1 MIKPIPLIE
10 IAESDIDVCGG
21 KAVGLARLVRKRLPV
36 PEGFVLPVGCFEGFV
51 RGLNIDINS
60 MDLSKVREEILGASF
75 PPELVEPV
83 LREARLLGF
92 GGEGEYSLRLAV
104 RSSAVDED
112 TSQHSFA
119 GQYLSVL
126 NVIDD
131 ESLFQAILSCW
142 SSWFSDGAAVYRKR
156 SGVSVV
162 NLGMAVIVQRLVDSH
177 KSGVMFTVNPHTG
190 SWKEMVIEAVHG
202 QAEAVV
208 SGAVS
213 ADRYIFRRPK
223 IRRGRSLNRVS
234 ARVRVDEISADV
246 VEQPRQLLPSGDGGL
261 AWSTVPNPKER
272 KLSREDAVRLARMG
286 LRIERMTGLPQDI
299 EWAQNSRGEFLL
311 LQSRAITSTPLERPS
326 DEVLWTRRFFGER
339 WSGVSSPMGWSI
351 TDDLLRWFIEYPLTS
366 KRFLG
371 GSEPTRLIRGRPYF
385 NVTVFRHLMFKF
397 PSAPPPRFILEFFPP
412 DEEQRWLRRRAAPPN
427 FLLYGYIFFETF
439 REKRWRRF
447 RWNPLSNH
455 KVWSEYASSL
465 DGKIADITSGEHGL
479 IDSVEAS
486 VDLMRDYIKI
496 HIISLMY
503 ANILFQI
510 AESVVPSHLSSVLL
524 VCDSDNKTMQVNNE
538 LWALSRLQTGGSKA
552 EFQAAFRVFID
563 RHGHRSSTN
572 SWEIFVTRWCDDPG
586 AVMRLLASVDSTK
599 QEPSKRQSEGGS
611 AQVEEAMRK
620 LDSMRGVFSRA
631 WVRGLIGLTQR
642 YLQLR
647 EDQRY
652 EFDRVLLVTNRA
664 LRRVGVELFG
674 VDSDL
679 IQWLEWGEAK
689 SALSGKLSIESAR
702 LAAENRKKEW
712 SEFGTDDEPSTF
724 YLGDE
729 PLDVTSNS
737 GTLRGLGISSGRH
750 TGRVCIL
757 DSPEQAG
764 DLRAGDVLVT
774 RSTDPG
780 WTPLF
785 SVAGAVVM
793 EMGSMLS
800 HGAVVAREYGLPA
813 VVNVAGITKKLS
825 NGEIITV
832 DGSRGVILICS
843 RE

>member
-1 MIKPIPLIE
+1 MFKPIPLVE

-21 KAVGLARLVRKRLPV
+21 KAVGLALLVRKKLPV
-36 PEGFVLPVGCFEGFV
+36 PEGFVLPVGCFESLA
-51 RGLNIDINS
+51 RGADIDLNTTK
-60 MDLSKVREEILGASF
+60 LSEIREAIGDMKF
-75 PPELVEPV
+75 PEELLESV

-92 GGEGEYSLRLAV
+92 GGGGENSVRLAV

-112 TSQHSFA
+112 ASDHSFA

-126 NVIDD
+126 NVVDQAGLI
-131 ESLFQAILSCW
+131 QAILSCW
-142 SSWFSDGAAVYRKR
+142 ASWFSDGAAVYRRR
-156 SGVSVV
+156 SGVRSEKF
-162 NLGMAVIVQRLVDSH
+162 GMAVIVQRLVDSY
-177 KSGVMFTVNPHTG
+177 KSGVMFTINPHSG
-190 SWKEMVIEAVHG
+190 SWNEMVVEAVHG

-234 ARVRVDEISADV
+234 ARVRVEEVSSDV
-246 VEQPRQLLPSGDGGL
+246 VEQLRELLPSEDGGL
-261 AWSTVPNPKER
+261 VWSEVANPRER
-272 KLSREDAVRLARMG
+272 KLSREDSAKLARIG

-299 EWAQNSRGEFLL
+299 EWAQNSRGEFFL
-311 LQSRAITSTPLERPS
+311 LQSRAITSTPLKRPP

-339 WSGVSSPMGWSI
+339 WSGVASPMGWSI
-351 TDDLLRWFIEYPLTS
+351 TDDLLRWFVEYPLTS

-371 GSEPTRLIRGRPYF
+371 DSEPTRLIMGRPYF

-412 DEEQRWLRRRAAPPN
+412 EEERRWLRRRAAAPN

-439 REKRWRRF
+439 QDKRWRRF

-455 KVWSEYASSL
+455 KVWDEYASSL
-465 DGKIADITSGEHGL
+465 DGKIVGITSHNKEP
-479 IDSVEAS
+479 ISDVES
-486 VDLMRDYIKI
+486 SIELMREYIKI

-503 ANILFQI
+503 ANILYQL
-510 AESVVPSHLSSVLL
+510 AESVVPEHLRDQIL
-524 VCDSDNKTMQVNNE
+524 VCNTDNKTVQVNRD
-538 LWALSRLQTGGSKA
+538 LWELSRLNNLDDKTQFKS
-552 EFQAAFRVFID
+552 AFNNFIEL
-563 RHGHRSSTN
+563 HGHRSSAN
-572 SWEIFVTRWCDDPG
+572 SWEVFSTRWCDDPD
-586 AVMRLLASVDSTK
+586 AVKRLLGST
-599 QEPSKRQSEGGS
+599 GS
-611 AQVEEAMRK
+611 ALSSATLPNKELDSSQVEAAMSE
-620 LDSMRGVFSRA
+620 LDSNHGLIKRV
-631 WVRGLIGLTQR
+631 WVRRLVKLTQR

-652 EFDRVLLVTNRA
+652 EFDKVLLATNRA
-664 LRRVGVELFG
+664 LLRVGVELFG
-674 VDSDL
+674 DDSGL
-679 IQWLEWGEAK
+679 IEWLKWSEAK
-689 SALSGKLSIESAR
+689 SGLLGSVSIEALKQTAEAR
-702 LAAENRKKEW
+702 RDEW
-712 SEFGTDDEPSTF
+712 SNFEKGVEPPTF
-724 YLGDE
+724 YVGDE
-729 PLDVTSNS
+729 PLDVTPSS
-737 GTLRGLGISSGRH
+737 GALKGLGISPGRH

-757 DSPEQAG
+757 SSPEQVD

-774 RSTDPG
+774 TSTDPG

-785 SVAGAVVM
+785 AVAGAVVM

-813 VVNVAGITKKLS
+813 VVNVSGVTKKLI

-832 DGSRGVILICS
+832 DGSRGVILVCS